1 MRKFVAGSAVLAL
14 AISTST
20 HAAVFYEP
28 FDYPTG
34 DLGLN
39 VNPSVTQTWYST
51 LASGTDDRVQVGT
64 GSLSG
69 TGLPDSVGNMAT
81 FGGAGRTDRIFLGQN
96 RTTGEVYYSLLMNVT
111 DLTGAATGGATIFG
125 FNNTPQTALN
135 HDTAGQPT
143 AISGRLL
150 IKPVDITA
158 GTYQIGA
165 GKAGGNA
172 ANFAFTDVASPYS
185 TNSTVYIVGRYT
197 FTAGADNDVFDMWIN
212 PSPATFADDALIPT
226 PDLTTSSLATPGA
239 DSGQIATI
247 ILRQFTGVV
256 PAGLQFDEI
265 RVDTTWAH
273 ATSNLVP
280 EPASLG
286 VLGLAVGGLM
296 RRRRR
301 HV

>member
-1 MRKFVAGSAVLAL
+1 MRKFVAGGAVLAL
-14 AISTST
+14 AISTTT

-34 DLGLN
+34 NLGLN
-39 VNPSVTQTWYST
+39 VNPSVNQTWYST
-51 LASGTDDRVQVGT
+51 VASGADDRVQVAT
-64 GSLSG
+64 GNLST
-69 TGLPDSVGNMAT
+69 TGLPDSVGNMAS

-96 RTTGEVYYSLLMNVT
+96 RTTGEVYYSLLMNVS

-150 IKPVDITA
+150 VRPIDIAA

-172 ANFAFTDVASPYS
+172 ANFTFTDAATPYNA
-185 TNSTVYIVGRYT
+185 NSTVYIVGRYT
-197 FTAGADNDVFDMWIN
+197 FNAGADNDVFDMWIN

-226 PDLTTSSLATPGA
+226 PDLTTSTLATPGA
-239 DSGQIATI
+239 DGGQIATI
-247 ILRQFTGVV
+247 ILRQASAVV
-256 PAGLQFDEI
+256 PAGVQFDEI

-286 VLGLAVGGLM
+286 ALGVAAVALM

-301 HV
+301 

>member
-14 AISTST
+14 AISTT
-20 HAAVFYEP
+20 TQAAVFYEP

-34 DLGLN
+34 DLGLK
-39 VNPSVTQTWYST
+39 VNPSVNQTWYST
-51 LASGTDDRVQVGT
+51 LASGTDDRVQVSA
-64 GSLSG
+64 GSLSKA
-69 TGLPDSVGNMAT
+69 GLPDSVGNMST

-96 RTTGEVYYSLLMNVT
+96 RTSGTVYYSLLMNVT

-125 FNNTPQTALN
+125 FNNTAQNATNHNTA
-135 HDTAGQPT
+135 AQPT

-150 IKPVDITA
+150 IKPVDIAA

-172 ANFAFTDVASPYS
+172 ANFTFTDVALPFR
-185 TNSTVYIVGRYT
+185 TNSTVFIVGRYT
-197 FTAGADNDVFDMWIN
+197 FSDVVGDNDVFDMWIN
-212 PSPATFADDALIPT
+212 PSPTTFADDTLTPT
-226 PDLTTSSLATPGA
+226 PNLTTSSLATPGA
-239 DSGQIATI
+239 DGGQIATI
-247 ILRQFTGVV
+247 ILRQFTAVV
-256 PAGLQFDEI
+256 PTGLQFDEI

-286 VLGLAVGGLM
+286 MLGIAAASLV
-296 RRRRR
+296 RRRKR
-301 HV
+301 